1 YTHFAMGGSIFR
13 LVLLLNVVL
22 VQLAFAAPLANDDEW
37 EYFDCGPSTKSL
49 PKHSSRTSSKVA
61 VSSVSTRRPDTSSYS
76 LSATSRLTSL
86 SSSAVQTAS
95 STVKPQTSGTSG
107 KSSVQ
112 PFPTSMVS
120 ASTTLSLINTASTSL
135 PQPNMT
141 TTASTM
147 SVNNIFVAFATG
159 PPPSQVSQRSDHP
172 VERSM
177 IAPQTKKLQTNKFY
191 ANFFL
196 GSQASATFTHPYSVT
211 WAKGSGILK
220 SYGLAISHIE
230 RSQVAFG
237 PGDPVQYLI
246 NPIGIQS
253 ITLSASE
260 LNITT
265 QLTMDS
271 LDAFSANVNLLPRVG
286 APPAITFPL
295 VQGMG
300 FVTAVYSGSTPR
312 VESSISFTKIT
323 YLGRVASGSTYKYQA
338 KLADGTSWNV
348 YVTTSQS
355 GYPVNSFTLTGVR
368 VLQGAPG
375 FQGFIQVAKVP
386 LSGSTD
392 AETVYDGAAGAYPV
406 AATISGSVSGTAGTY
421 ELAWTKQGVANR
433 TLLMFALPHHVQSL
447 ASGTVTDIK
456 LQTTTK
462 GIATGIVGDS
472 WTLTEPNLPI
482 DIGFAPWSPTHGS
495 VDKVSA
501 AATRLINEAGE
512 SELSQ
517 DMGAQSNLNSMYYS
531 GKALAKFAAIVY
543 AVHDVAD
550 NATLAISGLE
560 KLKTAFNVF
569 IRNVYESS
577 WGGAVSSGTYQ
588 TGDSGLDFG
597 NTYYNDH
604 HFHYGYFVY
613 AAAVIGY
620 LDPSWLDAG
629 SNKAWVNML
638 VRDYS
643 NSVTDDTYF
652 PFSRSF
658 DWYHGH
664 SWAKGLF
671 ESGDGKDEE
680 SSSEDTLS
688 TYAIK
693 MWGRTINDK
702 SQEARGNLMLA
713 IQARSLHNYF
723 LYTSD
728 NTIQPANFIG
738 NKVSGIHYIHTNGTS
753 VLGANPEYV
762 HGIHMIPAGFPFS
775 AYVRTQ
781 RLVTEEWNAFFS
793 DGRADVDG
801 GWRGILYGNLA
812 TIDPAASYAFFSN
825 PDFDPA
831 YLDGG
836 ASLTWYLTYSAA
848 LGGSPEYSIK
858 RSEPDVS
865 VLEEELTGEQHA
877 EIKRIHSAAH
887 RQGETWAWANLK
899 LDRYSLDSLS
909 RWT

>member
-1 YTHFAMGGSIFR
+1 MGGSIFR

-37 EYFDCGPSTKSL
+37 EYYDCGPSTKSL

-95 STVKPQTSGTSG
+95 STVKPQTSGSIISSLETSG

-196 GSQASATFTHPYSVT
+196 GFQASATFTHPYSVA

-286 APPAITFPL
+286 APPAITFP
-295 VQGMG
+295 
-300 FVTAVYSGSTPR
+300 
-312 VESSISFTKIT
+312 
-323 YLGRVASGSTYKYQA
+323 VASGSTYKYQA

-386 LSGSTD
+386 LSGNTD

-531 GKALAKFAAIVY
+531 GKALAKFAAIIY

-569 IRNVYESS
+569 IRNEQILPLVYESS

-702 SQEARGNLMLA
+702 SLEARGNLMLA

-738 NKVSGIHYIHTNGTS
+738 NKVSGILFENKIDHVTYF
-753 VLGANPEYV
+753 GANPEYV

-781 RLVTEEWNAFFS
+781 RFVTEEWNAFFS

-858 RSEPDVS
+858 RSEPDV
-865 VLEEELTGEQHA
+865 
-877 EIKRIHSAAH
+877 
-887 RQGETWAWANLK
+887 
-899 LDRYSLDSLS
+899 
-909 RWT
+909 

>member
-1 YTHFAMGGSIFR
+1 MGGSIFR
-13 LVLLLNVVL
+13 LVLFLNVVL
-22 VQLAFAAPLANDDEW
+22 VQLAFAAPLADDDEW
-37 EYFDCGPSTKSL
+37 EYYDCGPSTKSL
-49 PKHSSRTSSKVA
+49 PKYSSRTSSKVA

-95 STVKPQTSGTSG
+95 STVKPQTSGGRPLWFQDTLTFDWVTV
-107 KSSVQ
+107 KHLYKETAANLCDSSFYYCPEADHLVPEHHILVRDVRQ
-112 PFPTSMVS
+112 K
-120 ASTTLSLINTASTSL
+120 LSPAV
-135 PQPNMT
+135 PNLD
-141 TTASTM
+141 
-147 SVNNIFVAFATG
+147 VNNIFVAFANG

-196 GSQASATFTHPYSVT
+196 GSQASATFTHPYSVA

-230 RSQVAFG
+230 RSQVAYG

-300 FVTAVYSGSTPR
+300 FVTAVYSSSTPR

-355 GYPVNSFTLTGVR
+355 GYPVNSFTLTGAR

-392 AETVYDGAAGAYPV
+392 AETIYDGAAGAYPV

-421 ELAWTKQGVANR
+421 KLAWTKHGVANR

-462 GIATGIVGDS
+462 GIATGVIGDS

-512 SELSQ
+512 GELSQ

-531 GKALAKFAAIVY
+531 GKALAKFAAIIY

-560 KLKTAFNVF
+560 RLKTAFNVF
-569 IRNVYESS
+569 VRNKQILPLVYESS

-613 AAAVIGY
+613 AAAIIGY

-702 SQEARGNLMLA
+702 SLEARGNLMLA

-738 NKVSGIHYIHTNGTS
+738 NKVSGIVSTQSPSYHLH
-753 VLGANPEYV
+753 
-762 HGIHMIPAGFPFS
+762 HHPAVN
-775 AYVRTQ
+775 Y
-781 RLVTEEWNAFFS
+781 TE
-793 DGRADVDG
+793 
-801 GWRGILYGNLA
+801 
-812 TIDPAASYAFFSN
+812 
-825 PDFDPA
+825 
-831 YLDGG
+831 
-836 ASLTWYLTYSAA
+836 
-848 LGGSPEYSIK
+848 
-858 RSEPDVS
+858 
-865 VLEEELTGEQHA
+865 
-877 EIKRIHSAAH
+877 
-887 RQGETWAWANLK
+887 LK
-899 LDRYSLDSLS
+899 Q
-909 RWT
+909 

>member
-1 YTHFAMGGSIFR
+1 
-13 LVLLLNVVL
+13 
-22 VQLAFAAPLANDDEW
+22 
-37 EYFDCGPSTKSL
+37 
-49 PKHSSRTSSKVA
+49 
-61 VSSVSTRRPDTSSYS
+61 
-76 LSATSRLTSL
+76 
-86 SSSAVQTAS
+86 
-95 STVKPQTSGTSG
+95 
-107 KSSVQ
+107 
-112 PFPTSMVS
+112 
-120 ASTTLSLINTASTSL
+120 
-135 PQPNMT
+135 
-141 TTASTM
+141 M

-196 GSQASATFTHPYSVT
+196 GSQASATFTHPYSVA

-271 LDAFSANVNLLPRVG
+271 LDAFSADVNLLPRVG

-300 FVTAVYSGSTPR
+300 FVTA
-312 VESSISFTKIT
+312 
-323 YLGRVASGSTYKYQA
+323 
-338 KLADGTSWNV
+338 
-348 YVTTSQS
+348 
-355 GYPVNSFTLTGVR
+355 
-368 VLQGAPG
+368 
-375 FQGFIQVAKVP
+375 GFIQVAKVP

-392 AETVYDGAAGAYPV
+392 AETVYDEAAGAYPV

-531 GKALAKFAAIVY
+531 GKALAKFAAIIY

-550 NATLAISGLE
+550 NATLAISGLG

-569 IRNVYESS
+569 VRNEQILPLVYESS

-643 NSVTDDTYF
+643 NSVTDDAYF

-702 SQEARGNLMLA
+702 SLEARGNLMLA

-738 NKVSGIHYIHTNGTS
+738 NKVSGIS
-753 VLGANPEYV
+753 
-762 HGIHMIPAGFPFS
+762 
-775 AYVRTQ
+775 
-781 RLVTEEWNAFFS
+781 
-793 DGRADVDG
+793 
-801 GWRGILYGNLA
+801 
-812 TIDPAASYAFFSN
+812 
-825 PDFDPA
+825 
-831 YLDGG
+831 
-836 ASLTWYLTYSAA
+836 
-848 LGGSPEYSIK
+848 
-858 RSEPDVS
+858 
-865 VLEEELTGEQHA
+865 
-877 EIKRIHSAAH
+877 
-887 RQGETWAWANLK
+887 
-899 LDRYSLDSLS
+899 
-909 RWT
+909 

>member
-1 YTHFAMGGSIFR
+1 MGGSILR
-13 LVLLLNVVL
+13 LMFFLNIVIVHL
-22 VQLAFAAPLANDDEW
+22 TTAAPLANDDEAD
-37 EYFDCGPSTKSL
+37 YYYDCGSETAPSI
-49 PKHSSRTSSKVA
+49 SRNSGTSSA
-61 VSSVSTRRPDTSSYS
+61 SSSAPVLSTRLPDTSSYTF
-76 LSATSRLTSL
+76 SATSRLTSL
-86 SSSAVQTAS
+86 SSSAIQVAS
-95 STVKPQTSGTSG
+95 STVEPQTLGTIISSLETSG

-112 PFPTSMVS
+112 PFPTSVAS
-120 ASTTLSLINTASTSL
+120 ASTTLSLINTASTRL
-135 PQPNMT
+135 PQPNAVA
-141 TTASTM
+141 TASTM
-147 SVNNIFVAFATG
+147 SVNNVFVAFASG

-172 VERSM
+172 VARSV

-196 GSQASATFTHPYSVT
+196 GSRSSSTFTHPYSVA

-230 RSQVAFG
+230 RSQLAFG
-237 PGDPVQYLI
+237 PGNPARYFI

-260 LNITT
+260 LGSTT

-271 LDAFSANVNLLPRVG
+271 LDAFSANVNLLPRAG
-286 APPAITFPL
+286 AAPAITFPL

-300 FVTAVYSGSTPR
+300 FITGVYSKSTPR
-312 VESSISFTKIT
+312 VESSISFITIT
-323 YLGRVASGSTYKYQA
+323 YIGRVASGSTYKYRA
-338 KLADGTSWNV
+338 KLADSTTWNI
-348 YVTTSQS
+348 YVTTSQVE
-355 GYPVNSFTLTGVR
+355 YPVNAFTLSNVR
-368 VLQGAPG
+368 VLQGAAG

-386 LSGSTD
+386 NAD
-392 AETVYDGAAGAYPV
+392 AEKVYDEAAGAYPI
-406 AATISGSVSGTAGTY
+406 AAKISGAVSGTAGTY
-421 ELAWTKQGVANR
+421 NLAWTKQGVANR

-447 ASGTVTDIK
+447 TYGAVTGVK

-462 GIATGIVGDS
+462 GMATGIIGNS
-472 WTLTEPNLPI
+472 WTLVEPKLPN
-482 DIGFAPWSPTHGS
+482 DMGFAPWSPSRGS
-495 VDKVSA
+495 VNKVSA
-501 AATRLINEAGE
+501 AAARLINKAGE

-517 DMGAQSNLNSMYYS
+517 DMKKQSNLNSMYYS
-531 GKALAKFAAIVY
+531 GKALAKFAAIAY
-543 AVHDVAD
+543 AVHDIGN
-550 NATLAISGLE
+550 NATLAVSGLQ
-560 KLKTAFNVF
+560 KLKLAFDTFV
-569 IRNVYESS
+569 RNKQVLPLVYESS

-620 LDPSWLDAG
+620 LDPSWLTQG
-629 SNKAWVNML
+629 TNKAWVNML

-643 NSVTDDTYF
+643 NSVTNDAYF

-693 MWGRTINDK
+693 MWGRTIGDK
-702 SQEARGNLMLA
+702 ALEARGNLMLA
-713 IQARSLHNYF
+713 VQARSMLNYF

-728 NTIQPANFIG
+728 NTVQPANFIA
-738 NKVSGIHYIHTNGTS
+738 NKVSG
-753 VLGANPEYV
+753 VLFDNKIDYTTYFGSNPEFI

-775 AYVRTQ
+775 AYIRTQ
-781 RLVTEEWNAFFS
+781 KFVTEEWNAFFS
-793 DGRADVDG
+793 NGRANVDG

-812 TIDPAASYAFFSN
+812 TIQPAASYAFFSDPKFN
-825 PDFDPA
+825 PA

-848 LGGSPEYSIK
+848 LGGSPAAAK
-858 RSEPDVS
+858 RSEVEDV
-865 VLEEELTGEQHA
+865 VLEGEPEIEEE
-877 EIKRIHSAAH
+877 RAH
-887 RQGETWAWANLK
+887 RAVHRRRSHGHAK
-899 LDRYSLDSLS
+899 L
-909 RWT
+909 

>member
-1 YTHFAMGGSIFR
+1 MGGSIFC

-196 GSQASATFTHPYSVT
+196 GSQASATFTHPYSVA

-447 ASGTVTDIK
+447 ASGTLTDIK

-531 GKALAKFAAIVY
+531 GKALAKFAAIIY

-569 IRNVYESS
+569 IRNEQILPLVYESS

-643 NSVTDDTYF
+643 NSVTDDAYF

-702 SQEARGNLMLA
+702 SLEARGNLMLA

-738 NKVSGIHYIHTNGTS
+738 NKVSGILFENKIDHVTYF
-753 VLGANPEYV
+753 GANPEYV

-781 RLVTEEWNAFFS
+781 RFVTEEWNAFFS

-848 LGGSPEYSIK
+848 LG
-858 RSEPDVS
+858 V
-865 VLEEELTGEQHA
+865 
-877 EIKRIHSAAH
+877 
-887 RQGETWAWANLK
+887 RQNTQSRGL
-899 LDRYSLDSLS
+899 SLMCQY
-909 RWT
+909 WKKN